1 MIQEGAMAAEVRA
14 IRAIRDIQYEYREGL
29 RIVYE
34 AIIENLSK
42 NGVAINAEG
51 VTYAFTWQPGA
62 PVPSCV
68 TFEIVPIGRHAMRVE
83 FFNEEIEDCWEG
95 PDRAEVRTKLRE
107 IVEKFTVAD
116 RKQPELTDKQ
126 RFDEAVAVLKKNF
139 PRLHQSMA
147 SLWGTAQGESFLDGL
162 IVDDRGGRQGFPADT
177 MRALLVL
184 QRIHFLKFG
193 TFKKVDPWDVVK
205 FGK

>member
-1 MIQEGAMAAEVRA
+1 VLQK
-14 IRAIRDIQYEYREGL
+14 
-29 RIVYE
+29 RI
-34 AIIENLSK
+34 IPMFH
-42 NGVAINAEG
+42 
-51 VTYAFTWQPGA
+51 YALNPQGILLLGGSETIG
-62 PVPSCV
+62 
-68 TFEIVPIGRHAMRVE
+68 TFSDL
-83 FFNEEIEDCWEG
+83 F
-95 PDRAEVRTKLRE
+95 
-107 IVEKFTVAD
+107 
-116 RKQPELTDKQ
+116 ELTDKR